1 MTPEQRLD
9 RLERVV
15 KLMVKAGL
23 RARSHM
29 REQGDK
35 INMIIDFQMHNEES
49 FAKLTEAQANT
60 DRRFTERLRL
70 FGKAPMADS
79 DK

>member
-15 KLMVKAGL
+15 NLMVKAEL
-23 RARSHM
+23 RARSQM

-35 INMIIDFQMHNEES
+35 LDMIIDFQRHNEAR
-49 FAKLTEAQANT
+49 FAKLTQAQTNT
-60 DRRFTERLRL
+60 DRRLTELIETVREGPNGRL
-70 FGKAPMADS
+70 K
-79 DK
+79 

>member
-15 KLMVKAGL
+15 NLMVKAGL

-29 REQGDK
+29 RQQGDK
-35 INMIIDFQMHNEES
+35 INMIIDFQMHNEER

-60 DRRFTERLRL
+60 DRRLTELIEIVREGPNGRLR
-70 FGKAPMADS
+70 
-79 DK
+79 